1 MKRKRNNEDELEQDT
16 LISVSNNK
24 IIFYTDINYKSCF
37 TLINAIDDANDY
49 VSSLS
54 NIDGDN
60 YIYLHIC
67 SNGGDVFPALAVID
81 VIEKSKHK
89 IITVCEGCVASAAV
103 LISMAGH
110 QRYIRKNSYMLIHE
124 IRSGCWGKFSECQDD
139 MKNNKIIM
147 KDLKKYLLKK
157 SNNKLDKDKL
167 DTLLSHDIIWN
178 AKKSLKNGLVDKLI

>member
-1 MKRKRNNEDELEQDT
+1 MKRKRNDNDEEENDI
-16 LISVSNNK
+16 LISVKNNK
-24 IIFYTDINYKSCF
+24 ILFYSDISYKSCF
-37 TLINAIDDANDY
+37 TLINAIDKANQY
-49 VSSLS
+49 LSSLS
-54 NIDGDN
+54 NLDNEN

-67 SNGGDVFPALAVID
+67 SDGGEVFPALSVID

-89 IITVCEGCVASAAV
+89 IITVNEGCVASAAV

-110 QRYIRKNSYMLIHE
+110 QRYIRNNSYMLIHE

-157 SNNKLDKDKL
+157 SNNKLDKNRL
-167 DTLLSHDIIWN
+167 DDLLAHDIIWN
-178 AKKSLKNGLVDKLI
+178 AKKSLKNGLVDKII